1 MLTSVNKLLLLHAT
15 IYMPNSICH
24 HYLLLFPI
32 SLFAIA
38 FLGMQNCIIIITDN
52 KFTGPAYWFD
62 RAHFVLLRGC
72 DGKIQRKSFMEL
84 GVTGLR
90 AAMCHCLTCVSFCC
104 SAVRVSRSLW
114 LRRHSRTQEV
124 VISISSE

>member
-1 MLTSVNKLLLLHAT
+1 
-15 IYMPNSICH
+15 MPNSISH

-52 KFTGPAYWFD
+52 KYTGPAYWFD

-72 DGKIQRKSFMEL
+72 DGKIQRKSFMEF

-90 AAMCHCLTCVSFCC
+90 AAMCHCLTCLSFCC
-104 SAVRVSRSLW
+104 SAVRVSRSDDTAAHKRL
-114 LRRHSRTQEV
+114 
-124 VISISSE
+124 